1 MRGAPQGRETVAQH
15 GESSMK
21 IHEYQAKEVLRKFGV
36 PTPRSVACFSVDEAV
51 QAAQSLGG
59 KV

>member
-1 MRGAPQGRETVAQH
+1 
-15 GESSMK
+15 MK

-51 QAAQSLGG
+51 HAAQSLGG
-59 KV
+59 KVWVV